1 VTVIAL
7 SFQCFLENDPV
18 DVGIVDEVDKML
30 KTAGDRFAIV
40 AECTGMP
47 AYNWESIALSFERI
61 RIRA

>member
-1 VTVIAL
+1 M
-7 SFQCFLENDPV
+7 